1 LTIEKPKKQKK
12 HGLWKVV
19 KISFWLLLLLV
30 LLVVLLVFG
39 TNLYLQSNKQKVF
52 AEVSWLNQGSL
63 SFDQAYISLFKDF
76 PNASIVLKNVQ
87 LVDSMYAEHQRPLL
101 VAEEVFAQ
109 MSLQEWRDQS
119 LTLQDFTFKGGSF
132 NWYRDSLGY
141 SNLQSIFTQQE
152 KREMASWAKD
162 FQIKKEQIQ
171 IHLIDFSIHI
181 ADILKTRN
189 IQSHVRDLKADLH
202 FGENELHASVD
213 LDLNLSQLIL
223 QQTTGSFL
231 DNADLSGLLNIELHP
246 DWIKIAPCQLQVND
260 QQFLFDGEIA
270 RSSEVTSVLNLKNTK
285 TQLSSVAPLLPKKIQ
300 KVLRPYEIKGP
311 FYSDTKIHLIPGV
324 PAQVD
329 VKFDLVQNDLII
341 RGIPFQK
348 AQLAGRFI
356 NRSRFNSLSKRREK
370 GTVRLELK
378 NVQTQHGSFQL
389 ASEDLLITS
398 NPIDKA
404 QIQSTVRVVGP
415 ASSISQWYQNDK
427 FFFEEGVFTLN
438 ADIQGPLQD
447 INQLLLESTADL
459 SLQDL
464 SILYQPAEVS
474 IPIQSL
480 ELIKKSGDAQFT
492 ILSTTLSKN
501 YDYRME
507 GGLKNL
513 AALLV
518 SFSKESASSNVAFVA
533 KKLSWED
540 FISVFSK
547 PPLQK
552 ASLLKDERAIKQSM
566 KKTIRGIYNKFQ
578 PSLSI
583 AVDTFEYFDRME
595 FFDISTGVHFE
606 NENLLVLEQTHF
618 DLAQGSVDLNARLD
632 ISHPNETNFAIEL
645 HAQNINLAEVLPAFD
660 FFNIGLLAEYDDL
673 PNDFNLDIQ
682 MTGVIDDV
690 KGLLPNSSKGSIAFK
705 SEYHDNIVGSVTF
718 EPFQQSGISEEMQTQ
733 INLKGSPHLFN
744 DFFKNDKFF
753 FQDTGRFQ
761 AQFNYIGSVSSF
773 DRLLD
778 ESKIDFTMVDAAVYY
793 KDVDVVFPLDNVEVY
808 LQQDTINYNLYMTSE
823 LLKRELLITGDINNV
838 SELLIGNTGKVLS
851 SKVKAYSPI
860 INLDHA
866 VQIFETPPDTSPIK
880 EQQIDTKMK
889 KLIGSLL
896 NRFHPSIQVDLD
908 TMIIND
914 KIQLTDLTTG
924 CQLKDS
930 TLLIL
935 EQTDF
940 NFGASKIG
948 LNAILN
954 LGLLNEEPFESHITT
969 ENLDLENALY
979 SFDHFGINS
988 LKNAE
993 QVEGNITFD
1002 LDFSG
1007 SLVDLRLLEEKT
1019 KANLNFNLKNL
1030 KLQGI
1035 KEITKIAKKLKVR
1048 RFFHQL
1054 EFAPI
1059 SNQVTVDGSK
1069 INIPQ
1074 MEIQS
1079 TDLNLFVEGYVN
1091 DAKHTSIWLS
1101 IPIDNILRLG
1111 QETVP
1116 EKRGYAAT
1124 KRKIFV
1130 EIFTRKNGKLR
1141 TKVRLRKKKFYKQ
1154 GGNLEQYKLDK
1165 KAHRAIRK
1173 KVKLERK
1180 KNRKNLEN

>member
-1 LTIEKPKKQKK
+1 MTIEKPKKKK
-12 HGLWKVV
+12 KRPLWKAV

-30 LLVVLLVFG
+30 FLLVLFVFG
-39 TNLYLQSNKQKVF
+39 TNLYLQSNKQKIF

-63 SFDQAYISLFKDF
+63 SFDRAYISLYKNF

-87 LVDSMYAEHQRPLL
+87 LVDSMYAEHQRPVL
-101 VAEEVFAQ
+101 VAEEIVAQ
-109 MSLQEWRDQS
+109 WSLQDWRAKRF
-119 LTLQDFTFKGGSF
+119 TLQDFTFKGGSF
-132 NWYRDSLGY
+132 NWHKDSLGY
-141 SNLQSIFTQQE
+141 SNLQSLFTKKEEQE
-152 KREMASWAKD
+152 AASWLD
-162 FQIKKEQIQ
+162 QIQVKKEEIQ
-171 IHLIDFSIHI
+171 IHLIDFSIHVV
-181 ADILKTRN
+181 DVLKTRDL
-189 IQSHVRDLKADLH
+189 QAKARDLKADLH
-202 FGENELHASVD
+202 FGENSLQAEVD
-213 LDLNLSQLIL
+213 LDLQVSQFIF
-223 QQTTGSFL
+223 QQKAGSFL
-231 DNADLSGLLNIELHP
+231 DEAQLRGLVNIELDQ

-260 QQFLFDGEIA
+260 QQFLFDGQIA
-270 RSSEVTSVLNLKNTK
+270 RDAEVISILNLKNKQTHLK
-285 TQLSSVAPLLPKKIQ
+285 SVLSLLPHKIKKVIA
-300 KVLRPYEIKGP
+300 PYEVKGL
-311 FYSDTKIHLIPGV
+311 FYSDTKIHLTPGV
-324 PAQVD
+324 PAQVE
-329 VKFDLVQNDLII
+329 VQFELANNDLII
-341 RGIPFQK
+341 QGIPFQK
-348 AQLAGRFI
+348 AQLSGKFI
-356 NRSRFNSLSKRREK
+356 NRSAFHKITRRREK

-378 NVQTQHGSFQL
+378 NLQTQYGLFQL
-389 ASEDLLITS
+389 ASEDILITS

-404 QIQSTVRVVGP
+404 QIQSKVHVAGP

-427 FFFEEGVFTLN
+427 FFFEEGAFRLN
-438 ADIQGPLQD
+438 AEVQGPLHD
-447 INQLLLESTADL
+447 INQLLIESTADL
-459 SLQDL
+459 SLKEL

-474 IPIQSL
+474 IPIESL
-480 ELIKKSGDAQFT
+480 ELIKKSGDAKFT

-501 YDYRME
+501 YDYRMD

-518 SFSKESASSNVAFVA
+518 SFSKESASSNVALEA
-533 KKLSWED
+533 KILSWED

-547 PPLQK
+547 PPALK
-552 ASLLKDERAIKQSM
+552 ASLFKNERAIKQSM

-595 FFDISTGVHFE
+595 FFNIKTGVHFE
-606 NENLLVLEQTHF
+606 NENVLVLEQTHF
-618 DLAQGSVDLNARLD
+618 DLAQGSVNFNARLD
-632 ISHPNETNFAIEL
+632 ISHPKETNFNIEL
-645 HAQNINLAEVLPAFD
+645 QAQNINLAAVLPAFD
-660 FFNIGLLAEYDDL
+660 FFNIGLLAEYDNL

-690 KGLLPNSSKGSIAFK
+690 KGLLPNSSKGVIQFK
-705 SEYHDNIVGSVTF
+705 SEHHDNIVGTVSF
-718 EPFQQSGISEEMQTQ
+718 EPLQAATTAQEMQTR
-733 INLKGSPHLFN
+733 IDLKGSPHLFN

-753 FQDTGRFQ
+753 FQDTGRFN

-773 DRLLD
+773 DHLLD

-793 KDVDVVFPLDNVEVY
+793 KEVDIVFPLDNVEVY

-823 LLKRELLITGDINNV
+823 LLERELLITGDINNV
-838 SELLIGNTGKVLS
+838 SELLIGNTGKILS

-860 INLDHA
+860 INLEDA
-866 VQIFETPPDTSPIK
+866 IQIFETPPDSSQVK

-940 NFGASKIG
+940 NFGDSKIG
-948 LNAILN
+948 LNAILD

-969 ENLDLENALY
+969 ENLDLAKALY
-979 SFDHFGINS
+979 SFDYFGINS

-993 QVEGNITFD
+993 QVDGTISFD

-1007 SLVDLRLLEEKT
+1007 SLVDLKLLEEKT
-1019 KANLNFNLKNL
+1019 KAQLDFNLQYL
-1030 KLQGI
+1030 KLRGI
-1035 KEITKIAKKLKVR
+1035 KEITKIAKKLKVK

-1059 SNQVTVDGSK
+1059 NNQVTVKGSK
-1069 INIPQ
+1069 IDIPQ

-1124 KRKIFV
+1124 KGKIFV
-1130 EIFTRKNGKLR
+1130 EIFTRKNGKIR

-1173 KVKLERK
+1173 MAKKNKVK
-1180 KNRKNLEN
+1180 